1 MRRAL
6 AIVSLSAS
14 VAAADPPCKPSARVT
29 GERAIVDAIDAE
41 LRERGVAVAAEAPVH
56 DPAFADAACRPVA
69 AEVATGGH
77 RIMVWIADGEDR
89 RVERLTED
97 VPAAATLI
105 ESWARRDII
114 DPLFA
119 ARGVIPMDGAG
130 AADAARIQRDAA
142 PAAPAAPPPGYMLAG
157 GADVGVSGDGGLWS
171 GVRAQAC
178 GRIGRI
184 CLGGVVRYAF
194 DLEQSGDAK
203 ALGTTRSALDVT
215 ITADLPVHRGAI
227 AIVPGLGLGVSALT
241 ATLPVEEEV
250 EQAVAFH
257 ARGAIALGYAVSRG
271 WSLRADLALAVAP
284 FARERLG
291 EPDGIDRQLAAS
303 PKLQAWL
310 GLGAA
315 YGGHGGHGGHGAQ

>member
-6 AIVSLSAS
+6 AIISLSTS
-14 VAAADPPCKPSARVT
+14 VAAAAPPCKPSARVT
-29 GERAIVDAIDAE
+29 GERAIVDAIEAE
-41 LRERGVAVAAEAPVH
+41 LRERGIAVAAEAPG
-56 DPAFADAACRPVA
+56 DAPAFADAACRPVA
-69 AEVATGGH
+69 AEVATGGR
-77 RIMVWIADGEDR
+77 RIMVWLADGEDR
-89 RVERLTED
+89 RIERLTED

-105 ESWARRDII
+105 ESWARRDLI

-119 ARGVIPMDGAG
+119 ARGVIPIEAAG
-130 AADAARIQRDAA
+130 AADAARLERAAA
-142 PAAPAAPPPGYMLAG
+142 PAPTAAPQPGYTLAG

-171 GVRAQAC
+171 GVRAQGC

-194 DLEQSGDAK
+194 DLERSGDAK
-203 ALGTTRSALDVT
+203 TLGTTRSALDVT
-215 ITADLPVHRGAI
+215 IAADLPVRRGAI
-227 AIVPGLGLGVSALT
+227 AIVPSLGVGVSALT
-241 ATLPVEEEV
+241 ATLPVEEEE
-250 EQAVAFH
+250 EQVVAFH
-257 ARGAIALGYAVSRG
+257 ARGALAVGYTLARG

-315 YGGHGGHGGHGAQ
+315 YGGR